1 MANNNDKNSNV
12 QSIERA
18 LLLLEALSQHSS
30 GCSIKQLAE
39 LTGLNKSTIHR
50 ILHTLLTFG
59 YVRQNPKTDDY
70 HLGFQILNLSNHLME
85 EFDIVSIAKPYIK
98 KACDETGLVIQLST
112 RNNDSAVFLDKVENP
127 NQNVRMY
134 SKVGRSI
141 PLYCS
146 SSGKA
151 LLAWN
156 EPEEILHTVNS
167 TNYQAFT
174 QYTIPDSTA
183 FLQEI
188 DVIQKKGYA
197 IDFFEHEITVCCAAA
212 PIINS
217 SRKTVAAVCFAG
229 TFLQINASNLP
240 DYIRKIHETAKNISA
255 QLGCTSYPAHLN
267 PDMLTSD
274 AVRYNE
280 RVQEIIQ
287 QFQSS

>member
-1 MANNNDKNSNV
+1 MTNSNHTTSNV

-18 LLLLEALSQHSS
+18 LLLLETLAQHSS

-59 YVRQNPKTDDY
+59 YVRQNPQTDNY
-70 HLGFQILNLSNHLME
+70 HLGFQILNLSNHLMD
-85 EFDIVSIAKPYIK
+85 EFDIVSIAKPYLK
-98 KACDETGLVIQLST
+98 KVCNETGLVIQLSI
-112 RNNDSAVFLDKVENP
+112 RNNTSAVFLDKVENP

-134 SKVGRSI
+134 SKIGRSI

-146 SSGKA
+146 SNGKA

-156 EPEEILHTVNS
+156 DSEEILRTANS
-167 TNYQAFT
+167 ITYQEFT
-174 QYTIPDSTA
+174 KYTLSDKTA

-188 DVIQKKGYA
+188 HDVQKKGYA
-197 IDFFEHEITVCCAAA
+197 VDFFEHEITVCCAAA

-217 SRKTVAAVCFAG
+217 SGKTVAAIGFAG
-229 TFLQINASNLP
+229 TFLQINAGNLS
-240 DYIRKIHETAKNISA
+240 DYIQKIHNTAKNISA
-255 QLGCTSYPAHLN
+255 QLGSTSYPPQLD
-267 PDMLTSD
+267 PEMILSD
-274 AVRYNE
+274 ANRYNE

-287 QFQSS
+287 QFQPS